1 MTREGGG
8 RALRHRHTG
17 SWFNPYCESCVAE
30 GRTEDPTVMRAAANP
45 EWILWAHERI
55 RALEAELADVRK
67 WLDAT
72 HANQQDL
79 VMERNDAV
87 AELAA
92 LRKEAR
98 VKELEAEL
106 ANYKTDDANLRKFLS
121 EADAR
126 AEKAEARVKELE
138 TELIKERSRYNW
150 IPGPNH
156 DCDVSGCSSV
166 EHNPDAE
173 SGGVLIDY
181 KAREEKLTALV
192 ARAMDLLGDDTS
204 EWARDAAALLAA
216 KAKLR
221 GEDGG

>member
-92 LRKEAR
+92 LRKEA
-98 VKELEAEL
+98 VKGSW
-106 ANYKTDDANLRKFLS
+106 RF
-121 EADAR
+121 R
-126 AEKAEARVKELE
+126 AEKAEARVKVLDRKLKVS
-138 TELIKERSRYNW
+138 LIKQHLFKDDPRVSFRTAEMLMRIALDAPCLC
-150 IPGPNH
+150 IPNGEACLGH
-156 DCDVSGCSSV
+156 QF
-166 EHNPDAE
+166 
-173 SGGVLIDY
+173 IRIWY
-181 KAREEKLTALV
+181 EEKGAL
-192 ARAMDLLGDDTS
+192 
-204 EWARDAAALLAA
+204 RDADPERVREAEAGVVFGA
-216 KAKLR
+216 KSTRLRVIGEIRADFR
-221 GEDGG
+221 GED